1 MAFIR
6 VKKVKGLDYY
16 YLVKSQWDPN
26 RKVSHQLTLKY
37 LGKASNVTI
46 NDIPLEY
53 RNNPR
58 ILTVLASKTKEQQE
72 KSFIIREL
80 KEQVFD
86 YLKNGDIDKI
96 IKVAEQYKKQESLS
110 EFYDHILK
118 PVLYEIGNLWQ
129 QNKLD
134 MGTEHVCSNFANKTI
149 HIINRTIEQ
158 RNNKESILICTPEGE
173 IHSIACNI
181 IESVLLEKGFQTY
194 NISPS
199 IPSESVIAYMS
210 NLNPSLVL
218 ISVTLLDNVGS
229 ATRLVKK
236 ISNNSNIPIMIGGQ
250 GINNV
255 GEDEKRNLEAINS
268 NVKVITDS
276 TLQTLL
282 QTVKGSI
289 KDSHDKKIG
298 NYEVNLIS

>member
-26 RKVSHQLTLKY
+26 RKVSYQLTVKY

-58 ILTVLASKTKEQQE
+58 ILTILASKTKEHHE

-80 KEQVFD
+80 KEQVLD
-86 YLKNGDIDKI
+86 YLKNGDMDKI
-96 IKVAEQYKKQESLS
+96 IKVAEQYRKRECLS
-110 EFYDHILK
+110 EFYDYILK
-118 PVLYEIGNLWQ
+118 PIMYEIGNLWQ
-129 QNKLD
+129 QNRLD
-134 MGTEHVCSNFANKTI
+134 IGTEHVCSNFANKTI
-149 HIINRTIEQ
+149 HIINKAHGQ
-158 RNNKESILICTPEGE
+158 RNKKENILICTPEGE

-181 IESVLLEKGFQTY
+181 IESVLLEKGFQTS

-199 IPSESVIAYMS
+199 IPSDSVITYIS
-210 NLNPSLVL
+210 NNNPSLVL
-218 ISVTLLDNVGS
+218 ISVTLSDNVGS

-236 ISNNSNIPIMIGGQ
+236 INNYFNIPIMIGGQ
-250 GINNV
+250 AINNV
-255 GEDEKRNLEAINS
+255 DEDQRRNLELISS

-282 QTVKGSI
+282 QTVKVLI
-289 KDSHDKKIG
+289 KDSYDKKVKIM
-298 NYEVNLIS
+298 NLI